1 MNVSRRWLEAFLNRP
16 LDAHDMAERLAML
29 GAPVDAIEP
38 LHGGLKEIVVGVV
51 EEVRPHPNADR
62 LRVCTVNDGTPER
75 RNVVC
80 GAPNVEAGGRY
91 PFAPIGAT
99 LPGGLRIEKR
109 KLRGEPSEGMLCSGR
124 ELGLSDDAD
133 GLLALTTDAPA
144 GTALTEVLPVDD
156 ERLVVDVTPNRADL
170 NGHKGVA
177 RELAASYGVPF
188 RLPPI
193 PGADAVDVPPSRR
206 SAGPAAVGPIEVS
219 IERPTGCARFLGA
232 VIRGARVAP
241 SPDWLRRRI
250 ESVGMRSISNVVD
263 VTNYIMLE
271 LNQPLHAYDLATLRG
286 SRIMARD
293 AHQGEVLRTLDG
305 QDRALTPGMTVI
317 ADGEGVIGVAGVM
330 GGETTE
336 ISPTTTDL
344 FLECAWFEPA
354 GVRRT
359 RRTLGLST
367 ESSYRFERGA
377 DLHGASDAFR
387 RALEMLLATA
397 GGTLDGV
404 PVDVWPEPSHPARI
418 FLRQARLAQVLGV
431 ELPLHLVER
440 ALVAI
445 GAPVV
450 AKPEDGRLAVEPP
463 GWRPDLVEEIDLI
476 EEVARIHGYDQ
487 FPDAL
492 RPFRPGAQGES
503 ASELAASEVRRGLA
517 ALGLYE
523 AVSLAMGPDLGQD
536 QVAILNPL
544 SADHSH
550 LRRDLLP
557 GLARAAE
564 LNWGHQVR
572 DIRLFEVGTVFRPGQ
587 PGRAPEEE
595 IRVAGLI
602 SGAREPAHW
611 TASGKAPDAD
621 RWDLRGLFDAVVG
634 LAYPSATVQVEGDG
648 WVARRPD
655 GAAVG
660 LAGMVTA
667 DRPAWAAQLFGFEI
681 TLDAVQ
687 RTRARFHPFPTMPAV
702 TRDIALVLPGGVTAE
717 QVAVRLAEA
726 GPLLES
732 VQVVDEYRGAGVAV
746 GRRSVAFRLSFRS
759 AERTLRDKEVDA
771 AVARALTA
779 LERELDVTLRTA

>member
-16 LDAHDMAERLAML
+16 LDARDMAERLAML

-38 LHGGLKEIVVGVV
+38 LHGGLKQIMVGVV

-80 GAPNVEAGGRY
+80 GAPNVVAGGRY

-99 LPGGLRIEKR
+99 LPGGLTIEKR
-109 KLRGEPSEGMLCSGR
+109 KLRGELSEGMLCSGR

-133 GLLALTTDAPA
+133 GLLSLTTDAPA
-144 GTALTEVLPVDD
+144 GTALTDVLPVDD

-170 NGHKGVA
+170 NGHKGIA

-206 SAGPAAVGPIEVS
+206 SAGPAAVGPIEVG
-219 IERPTGCARFLGA
+219 IERPAGCARFLGA

-241 SPDWLRRRI
+241 SPDWLRRRV
-250 ESVGMRSISNVVD
+250 EAVGMRSISNVVD

-286 SRIMARD
+286 GRIMARV
-293 AHQGEVLRTLDG
+293 ARPGEVLRTLDG

-336 ISPTTTDL
+336 ISPATTDL

-367 ESSYRFERGA
+367 ESSYRFERGT

-404 PVDVWPEPSHPARI
+404 PVDVWPEPSHPPRI
-418 FLRQARLAQVLGV
+418 FLRQQRLAQVLGV
-431 ELPLHLVER
+431 ELPLHLIEK

-476 EEVARIHGYDQ
+476 EEIARIHGYDQ
-487 FPDAL
+487 LPDTL

-503 ASELAASEVRRGLA
+503 ASEIAAGAVRRGLA
-517 ALGLYE
+517 ALGLHE
-523 AVSLAMGPDLGQD
+523 AVSLSMGPDLGNG

-572 DIRLFEVGTVFRPGQ
+572 DIRLFELGTVFRPGH
-587 PGRAPEEE
+587 PGRAPDEET
-595 IRVAGLI
+595 RVAGVI

-611 TASGKAPDAD
+611 TASGKAPDVD

-634 LAYPSATVQVEGDG
+634 LAYPSATVQVEEDG

-655 GAAVG
+655 GAVVG
-660 LAGMVTA
+660 RAGALTA
-667 DRPAWAAQLFGFEI
+667 DRPAWAAPLHGFEI

-687 RTRARFHPFPTMPAV
+687 RPRARFRPFPTMPAV
-702 TRDIALVLPGGVTAE
+702 TRDVALVLPGGVTAE
-717 QVAVRLAEA
+717 QVTARLAEA

-732 VQVVDEYRGAGVAV
+732 VQVVDEYRGAGVAA
-746 GRRSVAFRLSFRS
+746 GRRSVAFRLAFRS